1 MIHGGSNDPVLI
13 KKIQLKLW
21 TLRSEVENTI
31 KLITEKKNRSLT
43 KEEIELIKE
52 EYSFKKPVSEENN
65 LLLLNG
71 GKEENNEESSEG
83 DDLEAE
89 MAAALEEGNS
99 GEEEAAEEGEEDLE
113 AEMAAALEE
122 GKKEDENSENNETT
136 AEEIGKA
143 VQVIQRTSNGLPEEC
158 VAKGVTILSEVG
170 IDSIAFFT
178 SRPYLMGQSIVLEFR
193 IPKRFVIN
201 ADIVMC
207 RPINIKSR
215 IISPEKLSYRA
226 IAKFTFLKQGER
238 TLLRN
243 LLKSIEPEV
252 PVAPVKKAK
261 AKEDDD
267 DDFDD
272 LDSLDF

>member
-1 MIHGGSNDPVLI
+1 MIHGGSHDPVLI

-31 KLITEKKNRSLT
+31 RILSEKKKRNLT
-43 KEEIELIKE
+43 AQEIELVKN
-52 EYSFKKPVSEENN
+52 EYSFQKPVSGENN

-71 GKEENNEESSEG
+71 GKEEGTDEG
-83 DDLEAE
+83 
-89 MAAALEEGNS
+89 
-99 GEEEAAEEGEEDLE
+99 EDLE
-113 AEMAAALEE
+113 AEMAAAMGGDAEEE
-122 GKKEDENSENNETT
+122 GKDEDLEAEMAAAMGGDAEEGEGSEEAETN

-143 VQVIQRTSNGLPEEC
+143 VQIIQRTSSSLPAEC
-158 VAKGVTILSEVG
+158 VSKGVTILSEIG

-178 SRPYLMGQSIVLEFR
+178 SRPYLMGQSIVIEFR

-201 ADIVMC
+201 ADIVLC

-243 LLKSIEPEV
+243 LLKSIEPEI
-252 PVAPVKKAK
+252 PVAPVKQKKAQ
-261 AKEDDD
+261 EDDD